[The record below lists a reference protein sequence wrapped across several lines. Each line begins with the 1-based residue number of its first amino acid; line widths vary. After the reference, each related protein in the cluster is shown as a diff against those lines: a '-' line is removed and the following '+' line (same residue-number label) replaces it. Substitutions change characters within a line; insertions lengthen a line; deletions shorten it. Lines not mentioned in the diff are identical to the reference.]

1 MRPGYSGRRLVTGG
15 AGFAGDGTAAAQL
28 GDVCVAARL
37 LRPEQHLALA
47 GDDGFGAREVDR
59 TIALRGAGG
68 VGESAGLGSD
78 PGSAHVTRKIAGLVP
93 GKGTGG
99 ALERGVGQTMDGPA
113 AGSRADVLRGWTC
126 SCVPRPDGTTSATLC
141 GASEIVSARHG
152 GLLGQCAGRPTLR
165 LHQPGERS
173 RLGAGA

>member
-78 PGSAHVTRKIAGLVP
+78 PGSEHVTRKIPGPVP

-99 ALERGVGQTMDGPA
+99 SLQ
-113 AGSRADVLRGWTC
+113 RAR
-126 SCVPRPDGTTSATLC
+126 GTTMYAPP
-141 GASEIVSARHG
+141 
-152 GLLGQCAGRPTLR
+152 AGTPP
-165 LHQPGERS
+165 H
-173 RLGAGA
+173 